1 MKSASLVILVLFLA
15 SSIGFGQQTATNNP
29 PAQAPVTTD
38 STPAAGASD
47 NANASY
53 VIGASDILNVTVWKE
68 TTLSGSILVRP
79 DGMISLALLGDV
91 QASGLTPSQL
101 SDQIALKLKKYIQD
115 PKVSVVVAQIHSKL
129 IFLLGE
135 VGKKGPV
142 EMTPGMTLLEA
153 ISAAGGVTDFANTK
167 KMYVLRNEK
176 AGFQTR
182 IPVNYKEALKGNST
196 FNIALKSGD
205 TIVVP

>member
-1 MKSASLVILVLFLA
+1 MKSASLAIVALSLA
-15 SSIGFGQQTATNNP
+15 SSLGFGQKSAASNP
-29 PAQAPVTTD
+29 P
-38 STPAAGASD
+38 PAAAADVTSAATASD
-47 NANASY
+47 NSNVGY
-53 VIGASDILNVTVWKE
+53 LIGASDVLTVTVWKE
-68 TTLSGSILVRP
+68 PTLSGSILVRP

-91 QASGLTPSQL
+91 QASGLTPLQL
-101 SDQIALKLKKYIQD
+101 SDQIAAKLKKYIQD

-129 IFLLGE
+129 VFLLGE

-153 ISAAGGVTDFANTK
+153 ISAAGGLTDFANTK

-176 AGFQTR
+176 VGSQIR
-182 IPVNYKEALKGNST
+182 IPVNYKEALKGNAT
-196 FNIALKSGD
+196 FNIVLKSGD